1 MVGFLPIADNQVSVG
16 FFLAAAALAPIGV
29 VVGAAVAPLSERI
42 ARQDSLKSYKRNVYR
57 NFLDHAYWYRRLPD
71 GDERQKRAVKYVA
84 DWHRIQL
91 ITEDAEVLAVV
102 NGLQQEGSLTEEM
115 EPKVLRT
122 FKNEVGTKGL
132 TEP

>member
-1 MVGFLPIADNQVSVG
+1 MVGFLPVADNQVSVE
-16 FFLAAAALAPIGV
+16 FFLIAAALAPIGV
-29 VVGAAVAPLSERI
+29 VVGAAVVPISERI
-42 ARQDSLKSYKRNVYR
+42 ARRDSLKSYKRNVYR
-57 NFLDHAYWYRRLPD
+57 NFLDHAYWHRRLPD

-91 ITEDAEVLAVV
+91 ITEDAEVLAAVD
-102 NGLQQEGSLTEEM
+102 GLQEEGSLTEKM
-115 EPKVLRT
+115 EPQVLQA

>member
-29 VVGAAVAPLSERI
+29 VVGAAVVPLSERI
-42 ARQDSLKSYKRNVYR
+42 ARRDSLKSYKRNVYR

-91 ITEDAEVLAVV
+91 ITEDAEVLAAVD
-102 NGLQQEGSLTEEM
+102 GLQQEGSLTEEM
-115 EPKVLRT
+115 EPKVLRA

>member
-1 MVGFLPIADNQVSVG
+1 MLDILPIADNQVSVG

-29 VVGAAVAPLSERI
+29 VVGAAVVPISERI
-42 ARQDSLKSYKRNVYR
+42 SRRDSLKSYKRNVYR
-57 NFLDHAYWYRRLPD
+57 NFLDHAYWYRSLPD

-102 NGLQQEGSLTEEM
+102 DGLQQEGSLTAEM
-115 EPKVLRT
+115 EPKVLRA

>member
-1 MVGFLPIADNQVSVG
+1 MVGILPIADNQVSVG
-16 FFLAAAALAPIGV
+16 FFLIAAALAPIGV
-29 VVGAAVAPLSERI
+29 VVGAAVVPLSERI
-42 ARQDSLKSYKRNVYR
+42 ARRDSLKSYKRNVYR

-91 ITEDAEVLAVV
+91 ITEDAEVLAAVE
-102 NGLQQEGSLTEEM
+102 GLQQEGSLTEKM
-115 EPKVLRT
+115 EPEVLRA